1 MDSAPAAHPSL
12 ARAYL
17 ALCDDPEPAPDQRS
31 LPRVALALLA
41 AVVLACAAPLAWVSG
56 EPHDAPA
63 ATSVKAAGLADDDGG
78 EDDDGDAGDPWAATI
93 A

>member
-1 MDSAPAAHPSL
+1 MDSAAPDHPSL

-31 LPRVALALLA
+31 LPRVAVALLA
-41 AVVLACAAPLAWVSG
+41 AIVLAFAAPLAWAGG
-56 EPHDAPA
+56 EPRDAPA
-63 ATSVKAAGLADDDGG
+63 ATAVKAAGLADDDGDD
-78 EDDDGDAGDPWAATI
+78 EDDDAGDPWAATI